1 MYSSVKSS
9 TVRKKDL
16 SSTAD
21 RTRQTFILV
30 ARQLFADFGFQ
41 GTTMNAIAEGAGKGR
56 RTLYTYFTTKREVY
70 LAVIQQEFQR
80 LYEELESF
88 VDQPLRP
95 LEKLMQYI
103 ARRQTAV
110 YEVVKWNGS
119 LEAEFFNDIATV
131 EHARIRFDVL
141 ERRLIQRILRE
152 GMEDGS
158 FRHIDTKRTAMLLHA
173 CMKGL
178 EVPFIRGHLGRSEL
192 DVLQTYRV
200 VKSIIM
206 HGISK

>member
-1 MYSSVKSS
+1 M
-9 TVRKKDL
+9 RNNPAKKRPL
-16 SSTAD
+16 SSTSD
-21 RTRQTFILV
+21 RTRQSFILV
-30 ARQLFADFGFQ
+30 ARQLFADYGFQ

-56 RTLYTYFTTKREVY
+56 RTLYTYFSTKREVY
-70 LAVIQQEFQR
+70 LAVIQREFQH
-80 LYEELESF
+80 LFEELETF
-88 VDQPLRP
+88 VNQPLPP
-95 LEKLMQYI
+95 LDKLMQYI
-103 ARRQTAV
+103 ARRQNAV

-141 ERRLIQRILRE
+141 EQRLIQRILKE
-152 GMEDGS
+152 GVENGS
-158 FRHIDTKRTAMLLHA
+158 FRHIDTRRTAMLLHA

-178 EVPFIRGHLGRSEL
+178 EVPYIRGHLGRSEL